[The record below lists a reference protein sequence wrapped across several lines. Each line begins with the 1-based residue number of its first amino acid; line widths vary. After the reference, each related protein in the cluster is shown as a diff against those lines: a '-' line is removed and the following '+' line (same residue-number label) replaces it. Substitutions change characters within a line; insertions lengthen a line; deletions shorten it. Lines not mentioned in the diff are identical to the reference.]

1 MRFSYLI
8 VLATLIFC
16 GCSSDELGL
25 PDEPVTEDN
34 VYLELNKWIYGQ
46 MNRQYLWREDLPD
59 SIKCDYNLA
68 PREFFNS
75 LLSSKDRFSYFTTND
90 NYNPGKSQYNN
101 LGFAYQEMQDKTG
114 ERAFEILYVTAPEVR
129 KHDLKRGDF
138 VRILSNNADSYLLEK
153 YLLRMV
159 ALLA

>member
-1 MRFSYLI
+1 
-8 VLATLIFC
+8 
-16 GCSSDELGL
+16 
-25 PDEPVTEDN
+25 
-34 VYLELNKWIYGQ
+34 
-46 MNRQYLWREDLPD
+46 
-59 SIKCDYNLA
+59 
-68 PREFFNS
+68 
-75 LLSSKDRFSYFTTND
+75 
-90 NYNPGKSQYNN
+90 
-101 LGFAYQEMQDKTG
+101 MQDKTG